1 MRGARR
7 RVWRQQMQV
16 GEVRDSHDSKPGW
29 ARPKGRPSKKP
40 ASMAKR
46 LFLSATF
53 FSVVILLVSGVVL
66 STLYRRAAELN
77 FDERLGVYLHALIAD
92 IATPG
97 ESSASVPGQL
107 GEPHFEIPLSGWY
120 WQITRLG
127 MQKPEIKNSRSLFA
141 AQLPRL
147 SDKGIAAGVGG
158 ARKGY
163 ATGPDNKR
171 LRIVE
176 RIIDTGDQ
184 GLYLIQVAATTD
196 ELEADISGFEVRLI
210 LTFTALALAL
220 ILSSAAQLRFGL
232 KPLRQF
238 RRELVAIRRG
248 EAQQI
253 EGVFPPDISPLAD
266 ELNLL
271 IAANRE
277 VVEHARTQVGNL
289 AHALKTPLS
298 VIGNE
303 ASADPASPLAAK
315 VEEQA
320 AIIRDQLSF
329 YLNRARAAVRA
340 QTIGSVTDVKAAIE
354 ALARTFEKIYAERA
368 VRFASDMT
376 ENIRFQG
383 ECQDFDEMVGNLI
396 DNAGKWAQSQVS
408 IAVARE
414 PQRNDSERRFFFVTI
429 DDDGPG
435 LSPGLRQAALARGKR
450 LDETKP
456 GSGLGLSIVA
466 DLSSLYGGQLL
477 VETSPQGGLRAVLKL
492 PCV

>member
-1 MRGARR
+1 
-7 RVWRQQMQV
+7 
-16 GEVRDSHDSKPGW
+16 
-29 ARPKGRPSKKP
+29 
-40 ASMAKR
+40 MAKR

-53 FSVVILLVSGVVL
+53 LSVVILLASGIAL
-66 STLYRRAAELN
+66 STIYRRTAETN
-77 FDERLGVYLHALIAD
+77 FDERLGVYLRALIAD

-97 ESSASVPGQL
+97 ESTASAPGQL

-120 WQITRLG
+120 WQITRLDT
-127 MQKPEIKNSRSLFA
+127 QKPEIRNSRSLFA

-147 SDKGIAAGVGG
+147 SETGVSAGVGG

-163 ATGPDNKR
+163 ATGPDDRR

-176 RIIDTGDQ
+176 RIIDTEDQ
-184 GLYLIQVAATTD
+184 GLYLVQVAATTD
-196 ELEADISGFEVRLI
+196 EIEADISAFEQRLI
-210 LTFTALALAL
+210 LTFAALALAL

-232 KPLRQF
+232 KPLRRFQQG
-238 RRELVAIRRG
+238 VAAVRRG
-248 EAQQI
+248 EAQRI
-253 EGVFPPDISPLAD
+253 EGIFPPDISPLAE

-277 VVEHARTQVGNL
+277 VVERARTQVGNL

-303 ASADPASPLAAK
+303 ASADRSNPLAAK

-320 AIIRDQLSF
+320 AIMRDQLSF

-340 QTIGSVTDVKAAIE
+340 RTVGSAADVNAALE
-354 ALARTFEKIYAERA
+354 ALVRTFQKIYAGRA
-368 VRFASDMT
+368 IGFDCGTA
-376 ENIRFQG
+376 EHIRFQG
-383 ECQDFDEMVGNLI
+383 ERQDFDEMVGNLI
-396 DNAGKWAQSQVS
+396 DNAGKWAQSTVS
-408 IAVARE
+408 ITIAKDPPRI
-414 PQRNDSERRFFFVTI
+414 DSERRFFVVTI

-435 LSPGLRQAALARGKR
+435 LSPGLRQAVLSRGKR

-466 DLSSLYGGQLL
+466 DLASLYGGQLSL
-477 VETSPQGGLRAVLKL
+477 ETSPQGGLRGVLRL

>member
-1 MRGARR
+1 
-7 RVWRQQMQV
+7 MQV
-16 GEVRDSHDSKPGW
+16 GEERDRNDAEPGPE
-29 ARPKGRPSKKP
+29 RPKGRRPTKKP

-53 FSVVILLVSGVVL
+53 FSVVILLVSGIAL
-66 STLYRRAAELN
+66 STIYRRTAESN
-77 FDERLGVYLHALIAD
+77 FDERLGVYLRALIAD

-97 ESSASVPGQL
+97 ESSASAPGQL

-120 WQITRLG
+120 WQITRLDT
-127 MQKPEIKNSRSLFA
+127 QKPEIRNSRSLFA

-147 SDKGIAAGVGG
+147 SDAGVAAGVGG

-163 ATGPDNKR
+163 ATGPDNR
-171 LRIVE
+171 AVRVVE
-176 RIIDTGDQ
+176 RIIDTEDQ

-196 ELEADISGFEVRLI
+196 ELEADISGFEQRLV
-210 LTFTALALAL
+210 LTFVALALAL

-238 RRELVAIRRG
+238 QREVAAVRRG
-248 EAQQI
+248 EARQI
-253 EGVFPPDISPLAD
+253 EDVFPPDISPLAD

-303 ASADPASPLAAK
+303 ASADQSPFAAK
-315 VEEQA
+315 VKEQA
-320 AIIRDQLSF
+320 AIMRNQLSF

-340 QTIGSVTDVKAAIE
+340 RTVGSAADVNAAIE
-354 ALARTFEKIYAERA
+354 ALARTFEKIYADRA
-368 VRFASDMT
+368 ICFARAMPES
-376 ENIRFQG
+376 IRFQG
-383 ECQDFDEMVGNLI
+383 ERQDFDEMAGNLI
-396 DNAGKWAQSQVS
+396 DNAGKWAQSAVS
-408 IAVARE
+408 ISVAGE
-414 PQRNDSERRFFFVTI
+414 PQRTDSERRFFVVTI

-435 LSPGLRQAALARGKR
+435 LSPGLRQAALSRGKR

-466 DLSSLYGGQLL
+466 DLASLYGGQLSL
-477 VETSPQGGLRAVLKL
+477 ETSPQRGLRAVLKL

>member
-1 MRGARR
+1 
-7 RVWRQQMQV
+7 MQV
-16 GEVRDSHDSKPGW
+16 WEERISRDTEPGSV
-29 ARPKGRPSKKP
+29 RPKNGRPAPRP

-46 LFLSATF
+46 LFLAATF
-53 FSVVILLVSGVVL
+53 FSVAILLVSGIAL
-66 STLYRRAAELN
+66 STLYRRTAESN
-77 FDERLGVYLHALIAD
+77 FDERLGVYLRALVAD

-97 ESSASVPGQL
+97 ESSASAPGQL

-120 WQITRLG
+120 WQITRLDTH
-127 MQKPEIKNSRSLFA
+127 KPEIRNSRSLYA

-147 SDKGIAAGVGG
+147 SDTGVAAGVGG

-163 ATGPDNKR
+163 ATGPDNR
-171 LRIVE
+171 ALRIVE
-176 RIIDTGDQ
+176 RIIDTEDQ

-196 ELEADISGFEVRLI
+196 ALEADISGFEERLV
-210 LTFTALALAL
+210 LTFTVLALAL
-220 ILSSAAQLRFGL
+220 ILSSAAQLRYGL

-238 RRELVAIRRG
+238 QKEVACVRRG

-303 ASADPASPLAAK
+303 ASADRSSPLAAK

-320 AIIRDQLSF
+320 AIMRDQLSF

-340 QTIGSVTDVKAAIE
+340 RTVGSAADVRAAVE
-354 ALARTFEKIYAERA
+354 ALVRTFEKIYAPRA
-368 VRFASDMT
+368 IWFAFDMQ
-376 ENIRFQG
+376 ESIRFQG
-383 ECQDFDEMVGNLI
+383 ERQDFDEMVGNLI
-396 DNAGKWAQSQVS
+396 DNTGKWAKSAVAIS
-408 IAVARE
+408 VARE
-414 PQRNDSERRFFFVTI
+414 PQRANSDRRFFVVTI

-435 LSPGLRQAALARGKR
+435 LSPGLRQAALSRGKR

-466 DLSSLYGGQLL
+466 DLASLYGGQLSL
-477 VETSPQGGLRAVLKL
+477 ETSPQGGLRAVLKL
-492 PCV
+492 PAV